1 MTSKQ
6 HTHTHTHTHT
16 PVSEGGPSPEEH
28 IRAADSPVCLD
39 GAEEAMVL
47 HTRLPQVLACAA
59 RVDLEDDRLII
70 ALIRLGDHV
79 ENQALVLVFDG
90 RDTDPK

>member
-1 MTSKQ
+1 
-6 HTHTHTHTHT
+6 
-16 PVSEGGPSPEEH
+16 
-28 IRAADSPVCLD
+28 
-39 GAEEAMVL
+39 MVL

-70 ALIRLGDHV
+70 ALIRLGDHI